1 METPSSTCDEG
12 SELDAR
18 SLSDYGDFDDL
29 DRPSRVRH
37 RTRGGWYALPA
48 RVSKPPPPLLK
59 WLSTT
64 RRADG
69 VVREGKAGGS
79 GWSPVP
85 RRKTSLSL
93 AFDRQHPAP
102 LLLCSFS
109 PPSAFPLALSPTS
122 PPRSAPHPSP
132 RRFTLHRWRTSE
144 ARARPSPTP

>member
-29 DRPSRVRH
+29 DRPPRVRH
-37 RTRGGWYALPA
+37 RTRGGWSALPA
-48 RVSKPPPPLLK
+48 RVPKPPLLE

-79 GWSPVP
+79 GRSPVP
-85 RRKTSLSL
+85 HRKTSLSL
-93 AFDRQHPAP
+93 AFDR
-102 LLLCSFS
+102 
-109 PPSAFPLALSPTS
+109 
-122 PPRSAPHPSP
+122 
-132 RRFTLHRWRTSE
+132 
-144 ARARPSPTP
+144 